1 VLNTPR
7 TDVRGIPHHSTY
19 EEDRAMNLVRFI
31 GLLFVFI
38 GVLVSCAVAVV
49 LLVLMLRLWPLLLII
64 VLACAVFGRLL
75 NKQN

>member
-1 VLNTPR
+1 M
-7 TDVRGIPHHSTY
+7 RGIPHRSTY
-19 EEDRAMNLVRFI
+19 KEDRAMNLVRFI

-38 GVLVSCAVAVV
+38 GVLASCAVAVV

-75 NKQN
+75 SKQD